1 MIAYQIRSVQLLN
14 LVRDIK
20 NGNLITNAYFQ
31 RNLVW
36 REVHKKDLIKTILDG
51 YPFPLIFISK
61 GEIDV
66 DKMISTSCIVD
77 GQQRSNAIMSFV
89 NNDFPVNGKY
99 FRDFSEEKKS
109 DFFKYEIPV
118 CELDIKNTDPR
129 VLDIFQRINRTSD
142 SLTAIEKKASEYGA
156 SYFMLVCQILCQQ
169 IEVDSIDNDDFQ
181 LDPNIPDNFLV
192 WGRESDSKCKNFQ
205 TLITDKRIFSIRDI
219 SRKVNL
225 QYTLNIVST
234 YLGGFYNRNDKV
246 EEYLQAYLEDFDIKD
261 KVVTHFDEVAELY
274 LKLDLSSDSLWF
286 NKANMFS
293 LFVALLNI
301 KDLGII
307 DISMLS
313 KRLNEFIE
321 DDVYE
326 ETYRIAA
333 KEGVNNLKERKLRN
347 DIIVNNIL
355 GRIEPG
361 SQISLDINSL

>member
-1 MIAYQIRSVQLLN
+1 MIPYQIRSVQLLN

-66 DKMISTSCIVD
+66 NEMISTSCVVD
-77 GQQRSNAIMSFV
+77 GQQRANAIVCFI
-89 NNDFPVNGKY
+89 NNDFSVDGKY
-99 FRDFSEEKKS
+99 FRDFNEQEKSE
-109 DFFKYEIPV
+109 FFKYEIPV
-118 CELDIKNTDPR
+118 CELDIKNTDSR

-156 SYFMLVCQILCQQ
+156 SYFMLVCQFLCEQ
-169 IEVDSIDNDDFQ
+169 IEVDTSEIDGEDFK
-181 LDPNIPDNFLV
+181 LDPNIPNEFLI
-192 WGRESDSKCKNFQ
+192 WAQENEIKCKNFQ
-205 TLITDKRIFSIRDI
+205 NLITDKRIFSIREI

-246 EEYLQAYLEDFDIKD
+246 DEYLENYLIDFDIKNEVLNAFDRTAKFYLELEIDD
-261 KVVTHFDEVAELY
+261 K
-274 LKLDLSSDSLWF
+274 SIWF

-293 LFVALLNI
+293 LFIALLKFKNI
-301 KDLGII
+301 YDL
-307 DISMLS
+307 DKCLLDTMLNGFTE
-313 KRLNEFIE
+313 K
-321 DDVYE
+321 DVYE
-326 ETYRIAA
+326 NEYRIAA
-333 KEGVNNLKERKLRN
+333 KEGTNNLKERRIRN
-347 DIIVNNIL
+347 DIIMNEIL
-355 GRIEPG
+355 NKC
-361 SQISLDINSL
+361 L